1 MQKNLEA
8 YLKRIPKFL
17 SPEVCD
23 ETIKDNEYSN
33 WQEHHWA
40 NHYEKTASTNNAKGY
55 KELDVSFAKPKTY
68 DYIYDRIHSALYSYV
83 KNLNLPWWGTVN
95 GYTPL
100 RFNKYSENTIMSEH
114 CDHIYSIFDGTRKG
128 IPTLTVLGMLNDEF
142 EGGELVLWQDT
153 VIPFEKGDLLIFPS
167 IFLYP
172 HRVEPVTKGVRHS
185 FVSWVW

>member
-1 MQKNLEA
+1 MQKNLQA

-17 SPEVCD
+17 SAEVCD
-23 ETIKDNEYSN
+23 ETIKDNENSN
-33 WQEHHWA
+33 WEEHHWA
-40 NHYEKTASTNNAKGY
+40 SYSEKTESENALRGY
-55 KELDVSFAKPKTY
+55 KELDVCHANPKTY
-68 DYIYDRIHSALYSYV
+68 NYIFERIHSAIHSYYTH
-83 KNLNLPWWGTVN
+83 LDLPWWKTWN

-114 CDHIYSIFDGTRKG
+114 CDHITSVFDGTKKG

-167 IFLYP
+167 VFLYP